1 MDRRPEDAIVRE
13 QLGSLTE
20 PERDALSAQLA
31 AENSDPALIRLW
43 RYLARPAQLAPPGN
57 WRLWLVMAGRGF
69 GKTRAGAEWVRAL
82 ARRNRFA
89 RIALVGASLAEARAV
104 MVEGE
109 SGLLNLGPP
118 EQRPVFEPSTRRLRW
133 PNGALGLLYSAAE
146 PESLRGPQH
155 SHACW
160 AGPERSDDQRS
171 LRLGRCPGSTARKR
185 YSRHPARFAC
195 RWRVLDNC
203 GRAERCVDRPCSV
216 ARDLSGRCMDFLLRV
231 RRPQCV
237 RYGCRRSQDLSRR
250 RVANRPAPEQCDG
263 RRRGRSAGA

>member
-109 SGLLNLGPP
+109 SGLSGSIWCASHSPTGRSGFSLPAASSAGMASPCC
-118 EQRPVFEPSTRRLRW
+118 RARMATGS
-133 PNGALGLLYSAAE
+133 SAAQ
-146 PESLRGPQH
+146 P
-155 SHACW
+155 
-160 AGPERSDDQRS
+160 
-171 LRLGRCPGSTARKR
+171 
-185 YSRHPARFAC
+185 
-195 RWRVLDNC
+195 
-203 GRAERCVDRPCSV
+203 
-216 ARDLSGRCMDFLLRV
+216 
-231 RRPQCV
+231 
-237 RYGCRRSQDLSRR
+237 
-250 RVANRPAPEQCDG
+250 
-263 RRRGRSAGA
+263 